1 MWGSGMVDLGESLVD
16 RLKFNRRKSAISFF
30 AICMAL
36 FHLYTAGYR
45 PLPGLEQ
52 RAVHLSFAL
61 ALTFLIFPLRLREK
75 SSSVNHKLLTGLN
88 LLSVLLSF
96 ALGAYVLWEYD
107 SIILRLAFPTLLDS
121 ITSFLAIILVLEA
134 TRRIMGWAV
143 VVICLFCFAYLGV
156 GEHLPTL
163 IAHTGVTFE
172 RVINF
177 MFLTTEG
184 IMGPP
189 LGVSATVIV
198 TFVIFG
204 AFLEKCGTGRLFV
217 DSAFT
222 MFGRFKGGPAK
233 AAVVGSTLF
242 GMITGSQ
249 IANVSAIGV
258 FTIPIMRRVG
268 YKAEMAAA
276 IEAVASTGA
285 MIMPPVMGAAAFII
299 PEFLGCSYFDVIK
312 AAFVPGLL
320 FYAALYMYV
329 EIQASKLGIVGVPKA
344 ELPNLPKLFRD
355 YGHMAIPVVVLI
367 YFLAIAMSSPPK
379 AAFWAIVA
387 ALLASWLKKN
397 TRMNLGKVTAALEGG
412 AKSSLIVANACASA
426 GIITATITLTGM
438 GLRFSD
444 ALITVSGGSLAAL
457 LVLTMIASLIIG
469 LPLPPVS
476 CYLVLA
482 VLAVPAM
489 TKMNVHPMAAHLFVF
504 FFGVLGNISPPVAPT
519 SFAAAGL
526 AGSNPVR
533 TTNLAFLISA
543 PGWLIPYLFVYGP
556 SLMLY
561 GSFLN
566 IFGVIISSFVGV
578 SCLAIALQGW
588 LFYELGWI
596 LRILTLAAGLFLVV
610 PTFITDIVGY
620 GLIGLVVVH
629 QVIKLPKGMRLRL

>member
-1 MWGSGMVDLGESLVD
+1 MTYFNLVS
-16 RLKFNRRKSAISFF
+16 RLKCNSRTSAISFF

-36 FHLYTAGYR
+36 FHMYTAGYR
-45 PLPGLEQ
+45 PLPGIQQ
-52 RAVHLSFAL
+52 RVVHLSFAL
-61 ALTFLIFPLRLREK
+61 VLTFLIFPLGARGK
-75 SSSVNHKLLTGLN
+75 SGAESNKTLFGLD
-88 LLSVLLSF
+88 LISVLLSF
-96 ALGAYVLWEYD
+96 WIGAYVWWEYD
-107 SIILRLAFPTLLDS
+107 SIILRLGYPTLPDS
-121 ITSFLAIILVLEA
+121 ITSFLSIVLVLEA
-134 TRRIMGWAV
+134 TRRVMGWSV
-143 VVICLFCFAYLGV
+143 VVICLCCFAYLGV
-156 GEHLPTL
+156 GDHLPSVV
-163 IAHTGVTFE
+163 AHTGFTFE
-172 RVINF
+172 RVVNF

-233 AAVVGSTLF
+233 ASVVGSTLF

-268 YKAEMAAA
+268 YKPDMAAA

-312 AAFVPGLL
+312 AAFVPGVL

-329 EIQASKLGIVGVPKA
+329 ELQASKLGIVGVPKA
-344 ELPNLPKLFRD
+344 ELPDIPKLLRE

-379 AAFWAIVA
+379 AAFWAIVT
-387 ALLASWLKKN
+387 ALLASLLKKN
-397 TRMNLGKVTAALEGG
+397 TRMDVAKVAAALEGG
-412 AKSSLIVANACASA
+412 AKSSLVVANACASA

-444 ALITVSGGSLAAL
+444 ALITISGGSLVAL
-457 LVLTMIASLIIG
+457 LILTMIASLIIG

-526 AGSNPVR
+526 AGASPVR

-561 GSFLN
+561 GSFSSILS
-566 IFGVIISSFVGV
+566 VIVSSFIGV
-578 SCLAIALQGW
+578 SCLAVALQGW
-588 LFYELGWI
+588 LFQRLGWL
-596 LRILTLAAGLFLVV
+596 LRLLTLAAGLFLVV
-610 PTFITDIVGY
+610 PTLLTDAIGY
-620 GLIGLVVVH
+620 GLLGLIVVY
-629 QVIKLPKGMRLRL
+629 QISRLPKGVKIRL